1 MATVGN
7 VIQTIINSC
16 KTIQNLYHALS
27 RRYTSGR
34 NIAGVCWNL
43 ESYVW
48 CLLKFPLYSY
58 SAGAIMSVW
67 NVPQLRD
74 NALCKG
80 ARDTIVGRNY
90 LRRTSNKERCD
101 KLSIKFPII

>member
-1 MATVGN
+1 
-7 VIQTIINSC
+7 
-16 KTIQNLYHALS
+16 
-27 RRYTSGR
+27 
-34 NIAGVCWNL
+34 
-43 ESYVW
+43 
-48 CLLKFPLYSY
+48 
-58 SAGAIMSVW
+58 MSVW

-101 KLSIKFPII
+101 KLSIKFPSI